1 MTMKTMSKISVLFSM
16 LIFFTVSASPPSGF
30 AQAGSEQT
38 YIVLYKQ
45 EAVPANARSAI
56 EVAGGALLYS
66 YDEIGVAIARSESLA
81 FDVELMKDK
90 KVEGVSSTADF
101 AFQIDDDFTI
111 EDADPL
117 SLEQVETSA
126 SWGDPLSWQQWD
138 MVQIH
143 VPEAHAITTGNPAV
157 VVGVIDTGIDPWH
170 PDLAPNVDWDLSVS
184 CVSGV
189 PDQNSAAWRDHY
201 GHGTLTAGIIAAAI
215 NGRGMVGV
223 APNVRL
229 AAIKYYVGSN
239 TLYPE
244 SVICSLMWA
253 ADHEIDVT
261 NYAYE
266 HRVPCHNDPQGQV
279 IWKSVARAVR
289 YAQQRG
295 VTVVA
300 AAHNHNIDLTHLP
313 ADLTNACNLIPV
325 ELPGVIGVSGNGNLM
340 QKAYYS
346 NYGVGVID
354 VVAPSG
360 DNRFQITPA
369 APNGKVLST
378 IPNRRYGWGQGTSY
392 AAPKVAGVAA
402 LIISQHGKMPPGRVQ
417 AIINQTADFVPC
429 PENPFNPGPPF
440 DWPAECQGG
449 PGYNSFYGHGQVNA
463 FKAVIHNP
471 QGGPYTKLVAFPMS
485 AQGAEGG
492 ELASGSFGVFNGGGS
507 PELVDYRI
515 TDASGWLPTPIVGQ
529 IDLESSTSYEI
540 AFEIQVPTEGGSS
553 VDTLEAST
561 AVPGSPQDQVTS
573 EILLPEPSSVAS
585 LGAGALLLA
594 ILMRRRSRQ
603 MSASIA

>member
-1 MTMKTMSKISVLFSM
+1 
-16 LIFFTVSASPPSGF
+16 
-30 AQAGSEQT
+30 
-38 YIVLYKQ
+38 
-45 EAVPANARSAI
+45 
-56 EVAGGALLYS
+56 
-66 YDEIGVAIARSESLA
+66 
-81 FDVELMKDK
+81 
-90 KVEGVSSTADF
+90 
-101 AFQIDDDFTI
+101 
-111 EDADPL
+111 
-117 SLEQVETSA
+117 
-126 SWGDPLSWQQWD
+126 

-143 VPEAHAITTGNPAV
+143 VPEAHAVTTGSPAV
-157 VVGVIDTGIDPWH
+157 VVGVIDTGINPWH

-184 CVSGV
+184 CIGGV
-189 PDQNSAAWRDHY
+189 PDQDPDAWRDRY

-229 AAIKYYVGSN
+229 AAIKACDDEGMCF
-239 TLYPE
+239 PE

-253 ADHEIDVT
+253 ADHAIDVT
-261 NYAYE
+261 NYAYI
-266 HRVPCHNDPQGQV
+266 HRVRCHNDPQQQV
-279 IWKSVARAVR
+279 IWKSVARAVA

-300 AAHNHNIDLTHLP
+300 AAHNHNVDLTHLP

-440 DWPAECQGG
+440 DWLAECQGG
-449 PGYNSFYGHGQVNA
+449 HGYNSFYGHGQVNA
-463 FKAVIHNP
+463 FKAVTHNP

-485 AQGAEGG
+485 AHGAQGG
-492 ELASGSFGVFNGGGS
+492 EVASASFGVFNGGDS
-507 PELVDYRI
+507 PELVDYQI
-515 TDASGWLPTPIVGQ
+515 TDTSGWLPTPILGQ
-529 IDLESSTSYEI
+529 VDLEPSAGYEI
-540 AFEIQVPTEGGSS
+540 AFEIQVPIEGGSS
-553 VDTLEAST
+553 VVTLDAST
-561 AVPGSPQDQVTS
+561 AIAGSLQDRVTS
-573 EILLPEPSSVAS
+573 EILVPEPSRW
-585 LGAGALLLA
+585 LLLA
-594 ILMRRRSRQ
+594 AGLGCLVALWRVRPGR
-603 MSASIA
+603 